1 MKYLYACYGVILI
14 FLNKVEQSFVLN
26 TLDKSRKIPADKF
39 LLLISLVTLLIKFI
53 IR

>member
-1 MKYLYACYGVILI
+1 MKYLYACYGLIYI

-26 TLDKSRKIPADKF
+26 TLDKSRKIPANKF
-39 LLLISLVTLLIKFI
+39 LLSIALVTLLINFI